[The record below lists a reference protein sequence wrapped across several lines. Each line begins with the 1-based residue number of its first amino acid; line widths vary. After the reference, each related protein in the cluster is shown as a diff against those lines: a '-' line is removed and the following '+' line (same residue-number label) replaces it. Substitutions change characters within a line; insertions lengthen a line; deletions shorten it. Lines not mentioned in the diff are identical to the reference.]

1 MAQNGSKQVK
11 KDKWT
16 GQGQVKMINIWFK
29 TWFKNMNHIHS
40 EEYSHFNLNKK

>member
-16 GQGQVKMINIWFK
+16 GQGQVKKDKRTVQHTAQNV
-29 TWFKNMNHIHS
+29 NHIHG
-40 EEYSHFNLNKK
+40 EKYSQKLL